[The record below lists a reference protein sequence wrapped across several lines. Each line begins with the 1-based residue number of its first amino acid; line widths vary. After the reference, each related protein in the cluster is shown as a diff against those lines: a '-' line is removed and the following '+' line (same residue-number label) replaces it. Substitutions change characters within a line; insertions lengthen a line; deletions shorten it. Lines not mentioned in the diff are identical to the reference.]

1 MDTGSILVML
11 QDKLPKE
18 ETLIMDLKHKL
29 DKLSSEE
36 KNEFINQFLLLNLKN
51 PNIGLVLSIA
61 LGSLAVDRFYVG
73 DIGLGIL
80 KLILSLFFV
89 GIVWVIIDWF
99 KISGRIKKD
108 NYSKIAM
115 IL

>member
-1 MDTGSILVML
+1 MIMHLKE
-11 QDKLPKE
+11 KLEKMSDE
-18 ETLIMDLKHKL
+18 ERDSFSVKL
-29 DKLSSEE
+29 LT
-36 KNEFINQFLLLNLKN
+36 LNLKN
-51 PNIGLVLSIA
+51 PIVGLVLSIL
-61 LGSLAVDRFYVG
+61 LGGLAVDRFYVG

-89 GIVWVIIDWF
+89 GIIWVIIDWF